1 MFDNLEKK
9 VQSLEIQILKDKQ
22 YNRRNCIEFSGI
34 PDTIN
39 DDKLEERIIVACKD
53 VKGTVMQ
60 IGNTLL
66 NDHLSV
72 SKLF

>member
-9 VQSLEIQILKDKQ
+9 VKSLEIQILKDEQ
-22 YNRRNCIEFSGI
+22 CNRRNCIEFYGI

-39 DDKLEERIIVACKD
+39 DDKFEERIIEACKD

-60 IGNTLL
+60 IENTLL